1 MAQRQQQPRH
11 RTHASTSRPSTQG
24 RDEEIEDIHVA
35 CECGEEC
42 VLHIPRSARSSSA
55 SCQVNTTMMSCRRQS
70 QLPDVDAQRLCPKQ
84 RVQGMH
90 EGSTEL
96 FATVHLFKLNRTTSF
111 VKHTGFRVEMSDGRL
126 FRVDHGYGH
135 SFSASIVD
143 ASVFLQMGHVVV
155 AEVSAHK
162 KGVFESSIEETHLV
176 AADILVPGALEDFF
190 KENFDT
196 QGEYNLIGY
205 NCRHYCQEVINKLTA
220 VSETAVELASDAA
233 TAVSRTVRND
243 WAVVAAVTGVMVIVG
258 KALWSATSTPQ
269 QRTTRR
275 WV

>member
-55 SCQVNTTMMSCRRQS
+55 SC
-70 QLPDVDAQRLCPKQ
+70 Q